1 MARKKPKAPRTKK
14 VEDHKINKMKRIIK
28 GFKFPDDYEI
38 VNKKIV
44 KKKNN
49 E

>member
-38 VNKKIV
+38 IT
-44 KKKNN
+44 KKNSK
-49 E
+49 EKKQ